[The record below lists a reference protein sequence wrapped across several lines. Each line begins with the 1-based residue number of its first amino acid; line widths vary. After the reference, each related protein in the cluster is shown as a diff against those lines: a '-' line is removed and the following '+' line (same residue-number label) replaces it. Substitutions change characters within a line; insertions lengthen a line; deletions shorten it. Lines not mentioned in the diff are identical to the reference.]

1 MTVRVSKPLLHS
13 RVGQGSRML
22 LRGPYPLRECDGSP
36 TRTVAYDIFYDEC
49 SYQAPCTAECASG
62 RLSHLRLEGYVVVF
76 ALSVLVG
83 LNLQVSC
90 KGTNGK
96 YG

>member
-1 MTVRVSKPLLHS
+1 MFYRVHPKIGLKLLIS
-13 RVGQGSRML
+13 T
-22 LRGPYPLRECDGSP
+22 LRDGSP

-76 ALSVLVG
+76 TLAVLVDSYPD
-83 LNLQVSC
+83 LQVLRN
-90 KGTNGK
+90 GTNGK